1 MKMSEFASIEL
12 VTDSIKNKFD
22 SSNNNNLSILYAFN
36 STGKT
41 RMSTII
47 QNEHEEDEVLCYN
60 AFTEDLFWWDN
71 DNFVFKV
78 NPNSWIVSFI
88 NEQGLENDIIDNYK
102 ELVNTKVEPNFN
114 LIKGEIVFYNATGDE
129 DAEKNIKISRAEE
142 SIFIWSIFY
151 TILATAIDNLNSNSD
166 DRTTECFNKL
176 KYIIID
182 DPVSS
187 IDDSRIILMAI
198 KLCEIINEYKNNNLS
213 ILITT
218 HHALFYNVLFNTL
231 SRDKKNGN
239 YKFTPLILMKNNKVY
254 ELKEQKK
261 DTPIGYHLT
270 LIDNIK
276 KDIKNNTLQKYHFNL
291 FRSLLEKT
299 SNFLGYSNWSE
310 CVGGNNK
317 KEFLRT
323 VNLYSH
329 SRLSD
334 MEYNELTEHDKE
346 IFIETFNTF
355 IDDFKWGQRDE

>member
-1 MKMSEFASIEL
+1 MSEFASIEL
-12 VTDSIKNKFD
+12 VTNRIKNQFN
-22 SSNNNNLSILYAFN
+22 SSDENNLSILYAFN

-47 QNEHEEDEVLCYN
+47 QDEHENDEVLCYN

-71 DNFVFKV
+71 ENFIFKV
-78 NPNSWIVSFI
+78 SPKSWIVNFI
-88 NEQGLENDIIDNYK
+88 NEQGLENDIIDNYR
-102 ELVNTKVEPNFN
+102 EFINTKVEPNFN
-114 LIKGEIVFYNATGDE
+114 LRDGEIVFYNATGDE

-151 TILATAIDNLNSNSD
+151 TILVTAIENLNVNED
-166 DRTTECFNKL
+166 ERTTDYFNKL
-176 KYIIID
+176 KYIIVD

-187 IDDSRIILMAI
+187 IDDSKIILMAI
-198 KLCEIINEYKNNNLS
+198 KLCEILNTYKKSNLN

-231 SRDKKNGN
+231 YRNKIYN
-239 YKFTPLILMKNNKVY
+239 FTALILMKNNKVY

-261 DTPIGYHLT
+261 DTPFGYHLT

-276 KDIKNNTLQKYHFNL
+276 KDIKSNTLQKYHFNL
-291 FRSLLEKT
+291 FRGLLEKT
-299 SNFLGYSNWSE
+299 SNFLGYRNWSD

-317 KEFLRT
+317 QEFLRT

>member
-1 MKMSEFASIEL
+1 MGRFASIEL
-12 VTDSIKNKFD
+12 VTNEIINEFD
-22 SSNNNNLSILYAFN
+22 LSSNEKNLEILYAFN

-41 RMSTII
+41 RISTIM
-47 QNEHEEDEVLCYN
+47 QNEKEENEVLCYN
-60 AFTEDLFWWDN
+60 AFTEDLFGWDN
-71 DNFVFKV
+71 DNLVFKV
-78 NPNSWIVSFI
+78 KSNSWIVRFI

-114 LIKGEIVFYNATGDE
+114 LEIGEIFFYNATGDN
-129 DAEKNIKISRAEE
+129 DAKNNIKISRAEE

-151 TILATAIDNLNSNSD
+151 TILETAIENLNVNED
-166 DRTTECFNKL
+166 DRTTAYFNKL

-187 IDDSRIILMAI
+187 IDDSKIILMAV
-198 KLCEIINEYKNNNLS
+198 KLCDIISKYKNENYKLNF
-213 ILITT
+213 LITT

-231 SRDKKNGN
+231 NRTKKN
-239 YKFTPLILMKNNKVY
+239 KFVPLILMKNNKVY

-261 DTPIGYHLT
+261 DTPFGYHLT
-270 LIDNIK
+270 LIDEIK
-276 KDIKNNTLQKYHFNL
+276 CDIENNTLQKYHFNL
-291 FRSLLEKT
+291 LRSLLEKT

-310 CVGGNNK
+310 CVTGSNK
-317 KEFLRT
+317 QEFLRT

-334 MEYNELTEHDKE
+334 MEYSELTEHDKE

-355 IDDFKWGQRDE
+355 IDEFKWGQRDGK

>member
-1 MKMSEFASIEL
+1 MSEFASIEL
-12 VTDSIKNKFD
+12 VSINIKNKFD
-22 SSNNNNLSILYAFN
+22 DNNKNNLAILYAFN

-47 QNEHEEDEVLCYN
+47 QDENEEEVLCYN

-71 DNFVFKV
+71 KNLVFKV
-78 NPNSWIVSFI
+78 SPDSWIVNFI

-102 ELVNTKVEPNFN
+102 ELVNTKVEPSFN
-114 LIKGEIVFYNATGDE
+114 LKNGEIVFYNATGD
-129 DAEKNIKISRAEE
+129 DAAERNIKISRAEE

-151 TILATAIDNLNSNSD
+151 TILVTALDNLNVGKD

-187 IDDSRIILMAI
+187 IDDSKIVIMAI
-198 KLCEIINEYKNNNLS
+198 KLCEIINKYENDNYKLNF
-213 ILITT
+213 LITT

-231 SRDKKNGN
+231 SRNKNNN

-261 DTPIGYHLT
+261 DTPFGYHLT
-270 LIDNIK
+270 LIDDIK
-276 KDIKNNTLQKYHFNL
+276 KDIKNNSLQKYHFNL
-291 FRSLLEKT
+291 FRCLLEKT
-299 SNFLGYSNWSE
+299 SNFLGYSNWAE
-310 CVGGNNK
+310 CVTGNNK
-317 KEFLRT
+317 QEFLRT

-334 MEYNELTEHDKE
+334 MEYSELTEHDKT
-346 IFIETFNTF
+346 IFIETFNAF
-355 IDDFKWGQRDE
+355 IDEFKWGQRNE

>member
-1 MKMSEFASIEL
+1 MSEFTSIES
-12 VTDSIKNKFD
+12 VTNGIKNKLN
-22 SSNNNNLSILYAFN
+22 SNNNRNNLSILYAFN

-47 QNEHEEDEVLCYN
+47 QNGYEEDEVLCYN

-71 DNFVFKV
+71 EKFVFKV
-78 NPNSWIVSFI
+78 HPKSWIVNFI

-114 LIKGEIVFYNATGDE
+114 LKNGEIIFYNATGDE

-151 TILATAIDNLNSNSD
+151 TILVTAIDNLNSND
-166 DRTTECFNKL
+166 EDRTTGYFNKL

-187 IDDSRIILMAI
+187 IDDSKIILMAI
-198 KLCEIINEYKNNNLS
+198 KLCEILNTYKNNNLS

-218 HHALFYNVLFNTL
+218 HHALFYNVLFNTFK
-231 SRDKKNGN
+231 RDKNLN
-239 YKFTPLILMKNNKVY
+239 YKFIPLILMKDNKVY

-261 DTPIGYHLT
+261 DTPFGYHLT

-299 SNFLGYSNWSE
+299 SNFLGYSNWSD

-317 KEFLRT
+317 QEFLRT